1 MNNTFTTLA
10 TTFDAQILAAMDAV
24 LTAGISEARVQIV
37 AAISLLILIVGGLA
51 MMGKMDVGTAA
62 LTGVRAVCVSALLQ
76 TTTYNYYVRDFFFTD
91 LPNHLAAAVGGP
103 RVTLSS
109 AAQFDQLTAATLNA
123 MSYVLGVATGWSDI
137 GERMIAYAIAGLTI
151 MALFFI
157 FALWLLTRL
166 MLALIILL
174 GPFLIILFLFRATR
188 RFVEQWIGMLI
199 GAVALQLA
207 ASIVLRILLLVIT
220 DQMRVMQRVAQ
231 SGGDVPIL
239 ISNQA
244 VVLGVCA
251 FAAFIMFVLP
261 SVIAI
266 GSGAAGSS
274 ALNTFTNL
282 RNATRTGR

>member
-1 MNNTFTTLA
+1 MNDTFTTLA

-51 MMGKMDVGTAA
+51 MVGRMDVGTAA

-174 GPFLIILFLFRATR
+174 GPFLIMLFLFRATR

-261 SVIAI
+261 SLVAI
-266 GSGAAGSS
+266 GSGAAGAAAAETVSRI
-274 ALNTFTNL
+274 NRQF
-282 RNATRTGR
+282 RGQQ